1 MTARAAGRRLGR
13 LLSEAAGV
21 AVDRRGTAVHR
32 GTVLALRPLRVDLH
46 GVADF
51 ELDADD
57 VRLGKSIDPEVLA
70 VGDVL
75 VLNEVGD
82 HDFVAVDVENEE
94 A

>member
-13 LLSEAAGV
+13 LLAEVAGAA
-21 AVDRRGTAVHR
+21 AERRGPAVYR
-32 GTVLALRPLRVDLH
+32 GTVLRVRPLRVDLH
-46 GVADF
+46 GVADL

-75 VLNEVGD
+75 VLNEVSD
-82 HDFVAVDVENEE
+82 HDFVAVDVETEE